1 MVLRP
6 KSLFQSDTFFPE
18 GSKERLFSCF
28 LQFQALEA
36 AYIQAPS
43 CLEPAGAMRV
53 FTPQFLWWWLFFCLL
68 ACTRTP
74 CYFPRTFLICA
85 QNDPTLTALKTRLW
99 EPGAER
105 LAVKENPLL
114 THFLAPASLSLP
126 SWWHC
131 DSTLSP
137 GPSTLYVCVP
147 VFLSE
152 QQSLA

>member
-53 FTPQFLWWWLFFCLL
+53 FTPQSLWWWLFFCLL

-114 THFLAPASLSLP
+114 THFLAPHPCLCLAGGTVTQPYHLVLPHCVSVSLFSYQN
-126 SWWHC
+126 SSH
-131 DSTLSP
+131 
-137 GPSTLYVCVP
+137 
-147 VFLSE
+147 
-152 QQSLA
+152 